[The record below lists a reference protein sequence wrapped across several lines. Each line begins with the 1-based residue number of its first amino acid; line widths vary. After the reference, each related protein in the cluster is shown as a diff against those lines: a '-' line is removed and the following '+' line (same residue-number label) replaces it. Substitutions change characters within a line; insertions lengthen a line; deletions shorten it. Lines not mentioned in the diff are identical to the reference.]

1 MFVIDKYLSPV
12 VCSIMPLN
20 NELNKGFILISIKFI
35 KIIKQ
40 VIIPKTFKGF
50 ILWLLFFIPFFSE
63 NAKKVLVK

>member
-40 VIIPKTFKGF
+40 VIIPKTFKRVIIVFEILPKNSF
-50 ILWLLFFIPFFSE
+50 IILVLFIF
-63 NAKKVLVK
+63 